1 LLLSQHCLVAAL
13 GCLGGGFRHGVSQVH
28 LDRRLAHI
36 RIGPHGHSR
45 GVLLMLLMPPPWPPG
60 PLQSNVREA
69 SKVHASKSL
78 DAIEAPSDRLR
89 FCSFCR
95 CWLRAE
101 RHYHRRGAW
110 DMRRLRARAVAVQ
123 LPCRCQ
129 QCAEDMHR
137 AVLRCVTRCRIA
149 TLLAARGCA
158 VQRSAQRSARGVR
171 ATWTARQLVSQRVSL
186 GSKWPLHESRGCETV
201 RPAGLGANLARARA
215 KPAREVNRAEGQVQQ
230 ATSIRGISEGGTGWS
245 EHGGAGA
252 CARST
257 RYVGRARRRRGEL
270 LARGRA
276 AIAAVGPRRA
286 GFARRSLH
294 AVVALPV
301 RHPLAAVLAHALV
314 GGGGGGGG

>member
-1 LLLSQHCLVAAL
+1 
-13 GCLGGGFRHGVSQVH
+13 
-28 LDRRLAHI
+28 
-36 RIGPHGHSR
+36 
-45 GVLLMLLMPPPWPPG
+45 MLLMPPPWPPG

-186 GSKWPLHESRGCETV
+186 GSKWSLHESRGCETV
-201 RPAGLGANLARARA
+201 RPAGLGANLARARQ
-215 KPAREVNRAEGQVQQ
+215 ARARGQSCRGPGPTSNIHPRHQRGRHRLVGTWRGRCLRAQHPLRWSCTSSQGRAACAWKGRNRCSRSQ
-230 ATSIRGISEGGTGWS
+230 ARRFCPSILACRRRTPRPSSTRSCPRTRTGW
-245 EHGGAGA
+245 
-252 CARST
+252 
-257 RYVGRARRRRGEL
+257 RRRRRWWL
-270 LARGRA
+270 K
-276 AIAAVGPRRA
+276 
-286 GFARRSLH
+286 
-294 AVVALPV
+294 LPSPITPTKGAPSDPP
-301 RHPLAAVLAHALV
+301 HDYY
-314 GGGGGGGG
+314 